1 MNVFKTIMYIFY
13 YVQINKFNTN
23 SFLTSVEDIC
33 KKNNVEFQTNKKVEK
48 INISNQSVN
57 SVLLNTGEQIETSAI
72 ISNSDPKTTYLEL
85 VGASN
90 LDTDFIRR
98 TNNYRT
104 RGTVAK
110 VNIEF
115 KNDIKI
121 KNLESKYL
129 SGKFVYAPNIKYIEH
144 AFNANKYNKLTSN
157 PCLEFYI
164 NKNKI
169 SANVYFIPYLKK
181 SSHDKEQIL
190 KNVKLIL
197 DKFIEENQILSSLIE
212 TPNDIES
219 KYNISGGHW
228 SHGDMEIDQLLM
240 MRPFYG
246 SSQYSTP
253 INGLYL
259 CSAGTHPGGGITG
272 INGVNAAKQLLKD
285 KGNE

>member
-1 MNVFKTIMYIFY
+1 M
-13 YVQINKFNTN
+13 
-23 SFLTSVEDIC
+23 
-33 KKNNVEFQTNKKVEK
+33 
-48 INISNQSVN
+48 
-57 SVLLNTGEQIETSAI
+57 
-72 ISNSDPKTTYLEL
+72 
-85 VGASN
+85 
-90 LDTDFIRR
+90 
-98 TNNYRT
+98 
-104 RGTVAK
+104 
-110 VNIEF
+110 
-115 KNDIKI
+115 
-121 KNLESKYL
+121 
-129 SGKFVYAPNIKYIEH
+129 
-144 AFNANKYNKLTSN
+144 
-157 PCLEFYI
+157 EFYI

-197 DKFIEENQILSSLIE
+197 DKLIEENQILSSLIE

-285 KGNE
+285 KGNG